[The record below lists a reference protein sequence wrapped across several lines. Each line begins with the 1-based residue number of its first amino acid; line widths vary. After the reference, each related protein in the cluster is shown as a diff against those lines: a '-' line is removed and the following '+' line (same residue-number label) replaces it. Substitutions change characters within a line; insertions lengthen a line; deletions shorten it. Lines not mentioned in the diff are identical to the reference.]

1 MVHGLACIVAT
12 LGNSV
17 CGDTIGF
24 RTNIQQSLKSN
35 NNENTWRY
43 LNGKS
48 NILLQNF
55 FDIRQ
60 DFNNVPEIYI
70 KSAPNNSNE
79 THTFMCVL
87 AETAVLGGTKTAL
100 KFKYEI

>member
-1 MVHGLACIVAT
+1 MGADSLTKSTPNAPEFICPSSKILDFNEKRLHWASVVRALVHGFACIVAT

-35 NNENTWRY
+35 NDENTWRY

-48 NILLQNF
+48 KVLL
-55 FDIRQ
+55 
-60 DFNNVPEIYI
+60 
-70 KSAPNNSNE
+70 
-79 THTFMCVL
+79 
-87 AETAVLGGTKTAL
+87 
-100 KFKYEI
+100 